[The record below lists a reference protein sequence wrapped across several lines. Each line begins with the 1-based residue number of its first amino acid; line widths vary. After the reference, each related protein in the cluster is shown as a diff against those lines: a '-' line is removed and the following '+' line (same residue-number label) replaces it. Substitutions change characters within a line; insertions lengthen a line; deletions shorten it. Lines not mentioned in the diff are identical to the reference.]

1 MNRQSTKEKERQL
14 LADIKAKS
22 DDDYEK
28 NITYIAAGT
37 LVLSLTFIEKIVSL
51 NKSYAIWTLITSWT
65 ILVLTLLTNLV
76 SHQLSSLFHEKTIED
91 FDKDDV
97 NLDKKIV
104 RRNRI
109 IRSINWATTFSL
121 IAGIIFLILFCSI
134 NSIKM
139 ANDNKNLNNPND
151 SNYIEKGRTITAP
164 LSPSSSSN
172 TTSNSNNTG
181 QNSSGGQST
190 NSGQGTNPS
199 DTSKK

>member
-1 MNRQSTKEKERQL
+1 MSIQSTKEKERQL

-51 NKSYAIWTLITSWT
+51 NKSYAIWTLITSWV

-91 FDKDDV
+91 FDKEDV
-97 NLDKKIV
+97 NIDKNII

-121 IAGIIFLILFCSI
+121 ITGIIFLILFCSI

-139 ANDNKNLNNPND
+139 ANDNKNLHNPND
-151 SNYIEKGRTITAP
+151 SNYFEKGRTITAP
-164 LSPSSSSN
+164 LSPSSTN

-181 QNSSGGQST
+181 QTTTGGQST
-190 NSGQGTNPS
+190 NSGQGTNSS